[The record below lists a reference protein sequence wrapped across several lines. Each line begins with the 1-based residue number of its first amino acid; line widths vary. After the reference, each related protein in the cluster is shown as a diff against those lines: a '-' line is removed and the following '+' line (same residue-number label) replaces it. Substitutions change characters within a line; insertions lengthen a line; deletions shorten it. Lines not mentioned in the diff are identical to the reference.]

1 MLDPKFVLDN
11 KDFVLRKIAS
21 RGIAINLDEFS
32 RLSEE
37 KKQVLRRVEELRFE
51 RNKASEQI
59 AQDKREKKDAS
70 DLIARMRE
78 VGDRIK
84 TLEEELRQID

>member
-1 MLDPKFVLDN
+1 MLDAKFVLDN

-37 KKQVLRRVEELRFE
+37 KKQVLRKVEELRF
-51 RNKASEQI
+51 
-59 AQDKREKKDAS
+59 
-70 DLIARMRE
+70 
-78 VGDRIK
+78 
-84 TLEEELRQID
+84 